1 MGKQYD
7 YIISG
12 AGCAGLS
19 LLMRMISSGKFTDKK
34 ILVID
39 QSEKR
44 VNDRTWCFWEKQPGY
59 FEGLVYHQ
67 WQNLWFH
74 SRNDSKL
81 LNIDP
86 YSYKMIRGIDFY
98 DYCFNRIR
106 QQKNIDLIFGK
117 VEAIKS
123 DARETFLFIDGEK
136 ISANYIFNSI
146 RFQQPI
152 LKKKDFLL
160 LQHFKGWLIE
170 TREHIFSPTEASLMD
185 FRVSQEYGMGFFY
198 VLPFSSKKA
207 LVEFTLF
214 SEKLLPAPVYDQE
227 LENYLQRFY
236 KGTVYSKMEEEFG
249 IIPMT
254 NYQFPSKQN
263 NIIHIGM
270 AGGQTK
276 PSSGYTFQFIQKQS
290 EALVSSMIAKG
301 MPLLPAPKKRFH
313 FYDSVLLNVIST
325 GKLSGENIFANMFRK
340 NKPTDIFKF
349 LDNESA
355 IIQDIGIIQSLP
367 TKPFLKAALQ
377 QIF

>member
-19 LLMRMISSGKFTDKK
+19 LLMRMISSGKFSDKK
-34 ILVID
+34 ILLID
-39 QSEKR
+39 QSEKK
-44 VNDRTWCFWEKQPGY
+44 VNDRTWCFWEKEPG
-59 FEGLVYHQ
+59 FFDGLVYHQ
-67 WQNLWFH
+67 WKNLWFH
-74 SRNDSKL
+74 SKKDSRL

-98 DYCFNRIR
+98 DYCFDRIR

-123 DARETFLFIDGEK
+123 DAGETFLLMDGEK
-136 ISANYIFNSI
+136 IRANYIFNSI
-146 RFQQPI
+146 RFQQPT
-152 LKKKDFLL
+152 LQKKDFLL
-160 LQHFKGWLIE
+160 LQHFKGWVI
-170 TREHIFSPTEASLMD
+170 EASGNVFSSTDATLMD

-198 VLPFSSKKA
+198 VLPFSSSKA

-214 SEKLLPAPVYDQE
+214 SEKLLPAAVYDQE
-227 LENYLQRFY
+227 LENYLNRFY
-236 KGTVYSKMEEEFG
+236 QTIIYSKQEEEFG

-290 EALVSSMIAKG
+290 EALVRSMVANG
-301 MPLLPAPKKRFH
+301 VPQCQAAKKRFH

-325 GKLSGENIFANMFRK
+325 GKISGENIFANMFSK

-349 LDNESA
+349 LDNESHWL
-355 IIQDIGIIQSLP
+355 QDIGIIQSLP
-367 TKPFLKAALQ
+367 TKPFLQAALQ